1 MRKIEEILRLKHE
14 RGLNHRRIARS
25 VGAARS
31 TLYYAQEIG

>member
-1 MRKIEEILRLKHE
+1 MRKIVEILRLKHE
-14 RGLNHRRIARS
+14 CGLNHRLIARS